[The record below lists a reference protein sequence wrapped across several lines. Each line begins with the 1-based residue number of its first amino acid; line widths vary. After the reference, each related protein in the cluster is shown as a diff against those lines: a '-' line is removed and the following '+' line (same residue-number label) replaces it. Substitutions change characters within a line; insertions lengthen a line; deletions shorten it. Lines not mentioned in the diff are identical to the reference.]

1 MGAPKRATD
10 NLEIQDPVGID
21 FDGVITNNAVVKSK
35 LFGEIGYDID
45 PKETDRWYCV
55 DELGVPE
62 EDYNEV
68 SKQANL
74 LLHETPLREGVTSGL
89 KHLLDL
95 GYTPVVVSSRYESE
109 ATHMIEYIKEKNLPI
124 EWYFHTS
131 REPKDSALRR
141 IGALA
146 HIDDSYHKIDNM
158 ITESSDSPCRLL
170 FFRHPSN
177 SYIESTHDIVSE
189 VRGWEDIIQYFD

>member
-10 NLEIQDPVGID
+10 NLEIQDPIGID

-35 LFGEIGYDID
+35 LFNEIGYDID
-45 PKETDRWYCV
+45 PKETDRSYCV
-55 DELGVPE
+55 DKIGVPE

-74 LLHETPLREGVTSGL
+74 LLNETPLREGVTSGL
-89 KHLLDL
+89 KHLLEL
-95 GYTPVVVSSRYESE
+95 GYTPVVVSSRYERE
-109 ATHMIEYIKEKNLPI
+109 ATHMVEYIKDKNLPI

-146 HIDDSYHKIDNM
+146 HIDDSYYKIDNM
-158 ITESSDSPCRLL
+158 ITESGDSPCRLL